1 MRKWFRVDGS
11 HFGLT
16 GIALGVFLLLI
27 VLVLS
32 ATPAEAAPQP
42 QGDQPT
48 DEACLACHQQEGM
61 TAQIGGEPVPLTI
74 DPGAFGASVHGTG
87 KCCLCGLPYEHHG
100 VPASRSDCSQP
111 A

>member
-1 MRKWFRVDGS
+1 MRNWLKVSGQ
-11 HFGLT
+11 HFGLA
-16 GIALGVFLLLI
+16 GIALGGFLLLL

-74 DPGAFGASVHGTG
+74 DHGA
-87 KCCLCGLPYEHHG
+87 
-100 VPASRSDCSQP
+100 
-111 A
+111 